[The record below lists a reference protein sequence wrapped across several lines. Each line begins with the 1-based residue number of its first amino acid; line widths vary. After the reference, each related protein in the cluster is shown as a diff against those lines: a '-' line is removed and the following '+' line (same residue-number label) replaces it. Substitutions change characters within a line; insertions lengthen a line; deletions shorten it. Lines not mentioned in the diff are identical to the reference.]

1 MEIRM
6 IRFVTDPFREFDFY
20 RTTSVLVI
28 SNI

>member
-6 IRFVTDPFREFDFY
+6 IRFVTDPLPEFDFY

-28 SNI
+28 SNY